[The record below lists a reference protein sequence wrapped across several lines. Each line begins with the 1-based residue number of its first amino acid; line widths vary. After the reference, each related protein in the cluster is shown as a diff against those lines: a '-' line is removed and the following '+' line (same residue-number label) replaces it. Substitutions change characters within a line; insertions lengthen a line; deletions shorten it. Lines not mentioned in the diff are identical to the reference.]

1 MTLSRERRVR
11 SSVSE
16 KKATD
21 ASILIE
27 RTISGRHKRG
37 HVMARPHRSKKPKD
51 RSSTTRPRVTA
62 IPASLSAELLTADLP
77 LDADLEIAR
86 QKRLEGLKARLATML
101 AEGRGAEA
109 LDQMMDAMAGLE
121 RANERLAWVVVRAN
135 RFRFGR
141 STEKLSSEELNQL
154 FLAFGGDPAE
164 TAPGAEPVVPSPPA
178 PEQVEDASPIDASES
193 PATSPDVP
201 EKKAKKRKRVR
212 SMTVGPDVERNVT
225 VVPVPQE
232 ECTCSHC
239 GSEMKVFDHVEHQ
252 RIRYV
257 PAKIVLDIERREKVG
272 CERCRNDIAVA
283 PRQLVP
289 AVERRVDASLL
300 AKLVAEKCVLGLPV
314 DRQRREIAR
323 LGLDIPDKTLQSY
336 WAYTLDLLEP
346 IADATL
352 SLAFSKSIVGV
363 DDSHLKTLDTSSK
376 NGIFRGHLWC
386 FVGTD
391 GTVGGSETIGYGY
404 TSSWDAREIT
414 DWFSAMDGH
423 IQCDGYAGYA
433 REVDLDDEGDKT
445 VVAVPK
451 ERRLGCGMHI
461 RSKFHDALLA
471 KDRRAAVP
479 LKHFADLYAIE
490 ADCKARSLDA
500 EARGEVRQRL
510 SRPILD
516 ALDGWVD
523 AIHLKLLPKSPLRRA
538 TTYAINQR
546 AFFHRC
552 FEDGRFEIDNGRV
565 ERRIRLFAVARR
577 GFLFTG
583 SVRGGERLA
592 IAFTLVDNC
601 LALGVDP
608 ERYLVDVIDKL
619 ERGFPLRRLSELIP
633 ANWAAEKA
641 AEHRAE

>member
-1 MTLSRERRVR
+1 MSGEHHRRR
-11 SSVSE
+11 L
-16 KKATD
+16 KKNSGD
-21 ASILIE
+21 VSILVE
-27 RTISGRHKRG
+27 QRISGDHKRE
-37 HVMARPHRSKKPKD
+37 HVMARPHRPKKHSS
-51 RSSTTRPRVTA
+51 RSSTTRPRLPG
-62 IPASLSAELLTADLP
+62 IPAGLPAELLTADIP
-77 LDADLEIAR
+77 LDADLEVER
-86 QKRLEGLKARLATML
+86 QTRLEGLKARLARML

-109 LDQMMDAMAGLE
+109 LDQMMSAMAGLE

-141 STEKLSSEELNQL
+141 STEKLSREELNQL
-154 FLAFGGDPAE
+154 LLAFGGDASE
-164 TAPGAEPVVPSPPA
+164 TAPGAEPAVPAPPE
-178 PEQVEDASPIDASES
+178 PEQVDDASPVDEAES
-193 PATSPDVP
+193 PSTTPDVP
-201 EKKAKKRKRVR
+201 EKKPKKRKRVR

-225 VVPVPQE
+225 IVPLSRE

-239 GSEMKVFDHVEHQ
+239 GSEMKVFDYVEHQ

-257 PAKIVLDIERREKVG
+257 PAKIVLDIERREKAG
-272 CERCRNDIAVA
+272 CERCRKDITVA
-283 PRQLVP
+283 PREHTP
-289 AVERRVDASLL
+289 AVERKVDASLL

-336 WAYTLDLLEP
+336 WAYTTDLLEP

-352 SLAFSKSIVGV
+352 SLAFSKRIVGA
-363 DDSHLKTLDTSSK
+363 DDSHLRTLDKSAK

-391 GTVGGSETIGYGY
+391 GTVGSPETIGYGY
-404 TSSWDAREIT
+404 TPSWDAAEIT
-414 DWFSAMDGH
+414 DWFSAIDGH

-433 REVDLDDEGDKT
+433 REVELDDEGDKT

-471 KDRRAAVP
+471 KDRRAAIP
-479 LKHFADLYAIE
+479 LKHLAALYAIE

-500 EARGEVRQRL
+500 AARGEVRRL
-510 SRPILD
+510 LSLPILD
-516 ALDGWVD
+516 ALESWVD

-546 AFFHRC
+546 TFFRRC

-583 SVRGGERLA
+583 SVRGGQRLA

-633 ANWAAEKA
+633 VNWAAEKT
-641 AEHRAE
+641 AEHRSE

>member
-1 MTLSRERRVR
+1 MD
-11 SSVSE
+11 
-16 KKATD
+16 K
-21 ASILIE
+21 I
-27 RTISGRHKRG
+27 
-37 HVMARPHRSKKPKD
+37 
-51 RSSTTRPRVTA
+51 
-62 IPASLSAELLTADLP
+62 P
-77 LDADLEIAR
+77 LDADLEVAR
-86 QKRLEGLKARLATML
+86 QTRLEGLKERLARMF

-109 LDQMMDAMAGLE
+109 LDHMMSAMASLE
-121 RANERLAWVVVRAN
+121 RTNERLTWIVARAN

-141 STEKLSSEELNQL
+141 NTEKLSREELNEL
-154 FLAFGGDPAE
+154 FLALGGDPSKL
-164 TAPGAEPVVPSPPA
+164 TPGTEPVVPAPPE
-178 PEQVEDASPIDASES
+178 PEQVDDASPVDEPES
-193 PATSPDVP
+193 AATTPDVP
-201 EKKAKKRKRVR
+201 AKKPKKRKRVR
-212 SMTVGPDVERNVT
+212 SMKIAPDVERNVT
-225 VVPVPQE
+225 VVPLSKE
-232 ECTCSHC
+232 ECTCGVC
-239 GSEMKVFDHVEHQ
+239 GAEMKVFDHVEHE

-257 PAKIVLDIERREKVG
+257 PARIIVDVERREKAG
-272 CERCRNDIAVA
+272 CPRCRKDILVA
-283 PRQLVP
+283 PRRLTP
-289 AVERRVDASLL
+289 AVTRKVDASLL

-314 DRQRREIAR
+314 DRQRRELAR

-336 WAYTLDLLEP
+336 WAYATDLLEP

-352 SLAFSKSIVGV
+352 SLVFGKSIVAV
-363 DDSHLKTLDTSSK
+363 DDSHLKTLDKGAK

-391 GTVGGSETIGYGY
+391 GPVGGPETIGYGY
-404 TSSWDAREIT
+404 TPSWDAAEIT
-414 DWFSAMDGH
+414 DWFSAIEGD

-433 REVDLDDEGDKT
+433 REVELDAEGDNT
-445 VVAVPK
+445 VVAVPP

-461 RSKFHDALLA
+461 RSKFHDALFA
-471 KDRRAAVP
+471 KDLRAAIP
-479 LKHFADLYAIE
+479 LDYLANLYAIE

-500 EARGEVRQRL
+500 EARGEVRRRL
-510 SRPILD
+510 SVPILD
-516 ALDGWVD
+516 ALDSWVD

-538 TTYAINQR
+538 TTYAIHQR
-546 AFFHRC
+546 AFFRRC

-608 ERYLVDVIDKL
+608 ECYLVDVIDKL

-633 ANWAAEKA
+633 ANWAADKA

>member
-1 MTLSRERRVR
+1 
-11 SSVSE
+11 
-16 KKATD
+16 
-21 ASILIE
+21 
-27 RTISGRHKRG
+27 
-37 HVMARPHRSKKPKD
+37 MARPHRPKKHSS
-51 RSSTTRPRVTA
+51 RSSTTRPHVPR
-62 IPASLSAELLTADLP
+62 IPAGLPAELVAADIP
-77 LDADLEIAR
+77 LDADLEIER
-86 QKRLEGLKARLATML
+86 QTRLERLKARLARML

-109 LDQMMDAMAGLE
+109 LDQMMSAMAGLE

-141 STEKLSSEELNQL
+141 STEKLSREELNQL
-154 FLAFGGDPAE
+154 LLAFGGDASE
-164 TAPGAEPVVPSPPA
+164 TAPGAEPAIPAPPE
-178 PEQVEDASPIDASES
+178 PEQVDDASPVDDAES
-193 PATSPDVP
+193 PTATPDVP
-201 EKKAKKRKRVR
+201 EKKPKKRKRVR
-212 SMTVGPDVERNVT
+212 SMKVGPEVERNVT
-225 VVPVPQE
+225 LVPLSSE
-232 ECTCSHC
+232 ECACAHC
-239 GSEMKVFDHVEHQ
+239 GSEMKVFDYVEHQ

-257 PAKIVLDIERREKVG
+257 PAKIVLDIERREKAG
-272 CERCRNDIAVA
+272 CERCRKDITVA
-283 PRQLVP
+283 PREQTP
-289 AVERRVDASLL
+289 AVPRKVDASLL
-300 AKLVAEKCVLGLPV
+300 AKLVAEKCVLGLPL

-336 WAYTLDLLEP
+336 WAYTTDLLEP

-352 SLAFSKSIVGV
+352 SLVFGKSIVAA
-363 DDSHLKTLDTSSK
+363 DDSHLKTLDTRAK

-391 GTVGGSETIGYGY
+391 GTVGGPETIGYGY
-404 TSSWDAREIT
+404 TPTWDAAEIS
-414 DWFSAMDGH
+414 DWFSAIDGH

-433 REVDLDDEGDKT
+433 REVELDDEGDKT

-471 KDRRAAVP
+471 KDRRAAIP

-500 EARGEVRQRL
+500 EARGEMRRRL
-510 SRPILD
+510 SVPILD
-516 ALDGWVD
+516 ALDSWVD
-523 AIHLKLLPKSPLRRA
+523 GIHLKLLPKSPLRRA

-546 AFFHRC
+546 AFFRRC

-583 SVRGGERLA
+583 SVRGGQRLA

-601 LALGVDP
+601 LALGIDP
-608 ERYLVDVIDKL
+608 ERYLVDVIEKL

-633 ANWAAEKA
+633 QNWAAEKA
-641 AEHRAE
+641 AEHRAQ